1 MKVYEYE
8 GKTVEELL
16 LKALNEL
23 DVKDDELIYSS
34 KEEVSGLL
42 KKKKIKL
49 RVILKTDVIDFAK
62 KYIKNLVEYMGLELN
77 LETKRK
83 DNYILIKLHSNNN
96 SILIGKN
103 GKTLDSL
110 QIILRQVIYSKT
122 GLFVNIILDVENYKE
137 KHQRSI
143 EYLSKK
149 LAKEVF
155 QTKIEIKMD
164 CMNSYERRLVHNVL
178 KDFKGIKT
186 ESEGEEPNRCV
197 VIKPIE

>member
-8 GKTVEELL
+8 GKTTEELL

-42 KKKKIKL
+42 KKKRIKL
-49 RVILKTDVIDFAK
+49 KVILKTDVIEFSK
-62 KYIKNLVEYMGLELN
+62 KYMKNLIESMGLEVN

-83 DNYILIKLHSNNN
+83 ENYILIKLHSNNN

-103 GKTLDSL
+103 GRTLDSL
-110 QIILRQVIYSKT
+110 QIILRQVLYAKT
-122 GLFVNIILDVENYKE
+122 GLFINIILDVEDYKE

-143 EYLSKK
+143 EFLAKK
-149 LAKEVF
+149 LAKEVL
-155 QTKIEIKMD
+155 QTGIDIKMD
-164 CMNSYERRLVHNVL
+164 SMNSYERRLVHNVL
-178 KDFKGIKT
+178 TDFKGVKT

-197 VIKPIE
+197 VIKLSK

>member
-1 MKVYEYE
+1 MQIYEYE

-34 KEEVSGLL
+34 KEESVGLL
-42 KKKKIKL
+42 KKKKTKL
-49 RVILKTDVIDFAK
+49 KVILKTDVIEFSK
-62 KYIKNLVEYMGLELN
+62 KYIKNLIESMGLEIN

-83 DNYILIKLHSNNN
+83 DNYILIKLYSNNN

-103 GKTLDSL
+103 GKTLDSM
-110 QIILRQVIYSKT
+110 QIILRQAIYAKT
-122 GLFVNIILDVENYKE
+122 GLFVNIILDVEDYKE

-143 EYLSKK
+143 EYLAKK

-164 CMNSYERRLVHNVL
+164 CMNSYERRLVHNIL

>member
-8 GKTVEELL
+8 GKTEEELI

-23 DVKDDELIYSS
+23 DVKDDELIYVT

-42 KKKKIKL
+42 KKKKIILKA
-49 RVILKTDVIDFAK
+49 ILKTDVVEFSK
-62 KYIKNLVEYMGLELN
+62 KYIKTIVEAMGLSIN
-77 LETKRK
+77 IETKRK
-83 DNYILIKLHSNNN
+83 ENYILIKMDSDNN

-110 QIILRQVIYSKT
+110 QVIIKQAIFSQT
-122 GLFVNIILDVENYKE
+122 GIFVNIILDVEDYKE

-149 LAKEVF
+149 LAKEVV
-155 QTKIEIKMD
+155 QTQIEIKMD
-164 CMNSYERRLVHNVL
+164 TMNSYERRLVHEVL
-178 KDFKGIKT
+178 KNFKGVKT
-186 ESEGEEPNRCV
+186 ESEGAEPNRCV
-197 VIKPIE
+197 IIKPSK